1 MKKYYFLALLFSASP
16 ISAQTYTPEQQRQ
29 QMEYMTATVPASLAC
44 TCSAYVQAQVTNSES
59 LKGTR
64 DYDDLTRASKWLM
77 GFCAKSISKQ
87 LPGQEAKWSSKMLD
101 IYQDSL
107 KSNRADL
114 DKKITQCENKMD
126 SYIPKGK

>member
-1 MKKYYFLALLFSASP
+1 MKKYYLLALLLAAS
-16 ISAQTYTPEQQRQ
+16 SLRAQTYTPEQQRQ
-29 QMEYMTATVPASLAC
+29 HMEYMTATVPSSVAC
-44 TCSAYVQAQVTNSES
+44 TCSSYVQAQVTNSES

-64 DYDDLTRASKWLM
+64 SYEDLTRASKWLM

-87 LPGQEAKWSSKMLD
+87 HPGQETKWSSKMMD

-107 KSNRADL
+107 KLNRVEL

-126 SYIPKGK
+126 SYIPKVK